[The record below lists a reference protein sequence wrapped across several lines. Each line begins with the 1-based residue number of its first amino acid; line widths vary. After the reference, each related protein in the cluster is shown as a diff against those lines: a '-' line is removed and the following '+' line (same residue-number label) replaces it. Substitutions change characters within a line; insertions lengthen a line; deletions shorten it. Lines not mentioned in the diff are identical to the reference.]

1 MITPP
6 QGLLSFKYF
15 LQDTWFWK
23 LRSITLVFP
32 ALAGEQ
38 LAHDV
43 FEAIVHEQKYL
54 LDSKKSIYLLINSPF
69 LISLLTWTQITYN
82 WMPFYKILGFQYNKS
97 GSVLSNHENP

>member
-23 LRSITLVFP
+23 LRNITLVFP

-43 FEAIVHEQKYL
+43 FKAIVHEQNYL
-54 LDSKKSIYLLINSPF
+54 LDSKKSIYLLINLPGTI
-69 LISLLTWTQITYN
+69 LISLLTRTQIN
-82 WMPFYKILGFQYNKS
+82 I
-97 GSVLSNHENP
+97 